1 MEMRAKE
8 NIPISQ
14 DITPPL
20 PPLAFSLYNSS
31 LSSHCSSCSLPL
43 PATAKSETFIQY
55 CSNGGCSSTIDASL
69 HYSSGE
75 HHLFSLLHSNPSLFP
90 HSDSSDLRLSLRLLH
105 LLPSHSPPL
114 SPRFL
119 GLLTNRDK
127 FDSDERD
134 LSRVRV
140 GARVMAMARAMRND
154 RDSEFESD
162 FDCELEEAVLCLV
175 ITNAVEINFNGV
187 RVGIGVYDC
196 CFSWINHSCSPNSCF
211 WFVPVSEEGF
221 NGGSLLSS
229 AAMRI
234 FPCGDAAHMED
245 RGDSTACNLAKGDG
259 NYGPRIIVRSIK
271 GIQRGEEVT
280 ITYTDLLRPTA
291 LRQSELLLE
300 YKFLCSC
307 KRCSAIPHDYVD
319 HALQEMFCANFTKS
333 CSKTPDNDYKDQA
346 IELLSDVLDS
356 TIEEYMEVG
365 DPVSCCEKLEG
376 LFSEGLLN
384 QHFEQ
389 TKGDFA
395 IDVKL
400 SPFHYLS
407 LNAYTTLI
415 STYKMRANLSGK
427 MDHLSI
433 DMSRTS
439 AAYSLLLAGAT
450 HHLFLSEPSLIA
462 SAATFWIDAGQSLLS
477 IGCPYWN
484 SFANGKLQNLSAA
497 PDVNCPGCSLMDNFK
512 SHYIFTQT
520 QNKFFDDMTQE
531 FHKCTS
537 IITTQVWSFLIQGCK
552 NLKDVKDP
560 IDFSWIQVKR
570 NFEYTRSQQAEFNL
584 CHGSENISKCVS
596 GNESMDVRTATF
608 QLGVHCLLYG
618 GFLLSICYGHSYS
631 TQLIRNVIHI

>member
-8 NIPISQ
+8 DIQVSE

-43 PATAKSETFIQY
+43 STTTNTTATFINY

-69 HYSSGE
+69 HYSSAE
-75 HHLFSLLHSNPSLFP
+75 HHLLSLLHSNPSLFP

-105 LLPSHSPPL
+105 LLPSHSHSL
-114 SPRFL
+114 SPRLL
-119 GLLTNRDK
+119 GVLTNRDQ
-127 FDSDERD
+127 FRDSA
-134 LSRVRV
+134 RVRV
-140 GARVMAMARAMRND
+140 GARVMAMARAI
-154 RDSEFESD
+154 RDKGDSD
-162 FDCELEEAVLCLV
+162 FDSCELEEAVLCLV
-175 ITNAVEINFNGV
+175 ITNAVEIHFNGV

-196 CFSWINHSCSPNSCF
+196 RFSWINHSCSPNSCF
-211 WFVPVSEEGF
+211 RFVPILDDDSLVS
-221 NGGSLLSS
+221 ST
-229 AAMRI
+229 AMRI
-234 FPCGDAAHMED
+234 SPCGDAANMEG
-245 RGDSTACNLAKGDG
+245 RGGSTDNLAKGVG

-280 ITYTDLLRPTA
+280 ITYTDLLKPTA

-300 YKFLCSC
+300 YKFVCSC
-307 KRCSAIPHDYVD
+307 KRCSAVPQDYVD
-319 HALQEMFCANFTKS
+319 HALQEMFCANFTRG
-333 CSKTPDNDYKDQA
+333 CSKTLDNDYKDQVV
-346 IELLSDVLDS
+346 ELLSDMLDS

-384 QHFEQ
+384 QHLGQ
-389 TKGDFA
+389 AKGDVA

-415 STYKMRANLSGK
+415 STYNMRANFSGE

-433 DMSRTS
+433 DMSRTR

-477 IGCPYWN
+477 IGCPFWS
-484 SFANGKLQNLSAA
+484 SFANGKLRNLPDA
-497 PDVNCPGCSLMDNFK
+497 PEVNCPGCSLMDNFK

-520 QNKFFDDMTQE
+520 QNKYFDNTTQV

-537 IITTQVWSFLIQGCK
+537 IITPKVWSFLIQGCK

-570 NFEYTRSQQAEFNL
+570 TFEYTWSQQAEFNS
-584 CHGSENISKCVS
+584 CHGSENGDLSKCVS
-596 GNESMDVRTATF
+596 GDESIDVRTATY

-618 GFLLSICYGHSYS
+618 GFLSSICYGHSYN
-631 TQLIRNVIHI
+631 TQLIRNVIYI